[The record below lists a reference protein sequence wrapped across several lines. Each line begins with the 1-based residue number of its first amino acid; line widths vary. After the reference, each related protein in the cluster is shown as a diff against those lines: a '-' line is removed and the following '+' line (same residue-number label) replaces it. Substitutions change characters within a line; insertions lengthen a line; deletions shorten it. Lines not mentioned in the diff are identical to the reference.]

1 MATVVLTAV
10 GSVFGPIGAAIGALA
25 GQAIDAA
32 IFAPV
37 GREGPR
43 IVDLRVQTSSFGTQI
58 PRLFGKMRVAGTVI
72 WATDLIE
79 STQTS
84 GGGKGKPSVTT
95 YTYSASFAV
104 ALSSRPIAR
113 IGRIWA
119 DGNLLRGNAGDFK
132 SGVGAF
138 RVHKGAAGQ
147 QIDPLIAADRGV
159 DRSPAHRGLAY
170 AVFEGLNLAD
180 FGNRIPSL
188 TFEIFSDEGDVSV
201 AAIAADVTDGLSTA
215 VAGDSDVPAVAGYAA
230 GGENAGNA
238 LQPLL
243 DGYALLVR
251 PIGEAVALTASVPQ
265 NLVHRAEDDIVV
277 ARGEALPGRT
287 IERAPVESAP
297 RRLSVRHY
305 DPARD
310 YQAGTQSAERP
321 GGMGQKEMQVDL
333 PATLG
338 AVDAQGRAADLLRRQ
353 LLGRRRVAIARGWD
367 ALLLAPGD
375 VIAVEQQ
382 GGGWRVETVEWEGMA
397 VKLALSAV
405 PTRPVSLPGTADGG
419 SAVLQRDK
427 IVGPTSLMI
436 VETPQL
442 RDGLVHAPQLFV
454 AASGRDRGWRGAAI
468 LLEDEA
474 GGYSPIGSIR
484 RGAAMGV
491 TRTVLAAGTARM
503 FDSQSTVDIEL
514 YDADAV
520 LVPASDAMLLN
531 GANACMIEQELVQ
544 FGTVTPLGGQQYR
557 LGRLLRGRRGT
568 EVQMAG
574 HAIGQAFLLLD
585 AETLLPFPEDQAVGR

>member
-25 GQAIDAA
+25 GQAIDAS
-32 IFAPV
+32 IFAPA

-119 DGNLLRGNAGDFK
+119 DGNLLRGEAGDFK
-132 SGVGAF
+132 SGIGAF

-188 TFEIFSDEGDVSV
+188 TFELFGDEGDVSV

-251 PIGEAVALTASVPQ
+251 PMGEAVALTASVPQ
-265 NLVHRAEDDIVV
+265 NLLLRAEDDIVV

-287 IERAPVESAP
+287 IERVPVESVP

-419 SAVLQRDK
+419 SAVLRRDK

-442 RDGLVHAPQLFV
+442 RDGLVHA
-454 AASGRDRGWRGAAI
+454 
-468 LLEDEA
+468 
-474 GGYSPIGSIR
+474 
-484 RGAAMGV
+484 
-491 TRTVLAAGTARM
+491 
-503 FDSQSTVDIEL
+503 
-514 YDADAV
+514 
-520 LVPASDAMLLN
+520 
-531 GANACMIEQELVQ
+531 
-544 FGTVTPLGGQQYR
+544 
-557 LGRLLRGRRGT
+557 
-568 EVQMAG
+568 
-574 HAIGQAFLLLD
+574 
-585 AETLLPFPEDQAVGR
+585 